1 MTNEEVLKRIREER
15 RQRGI
20 SLRTLGE
27 LLGVSGQYVSMV
39 ERGKAPLKME
49 DYLKICEIFDI
60 SVIKILMQEA
70 EKEECTTLVEKI
82 YALSERDVKI
92 LTNMIELMQ

>member
-27 LLGVSGQYVSMV
+27 LLGASGQYVSMV

>member
-70 EKEECTTLVEKI
+70 EKEVFTHRKATGCIEYSLKI
-82 YALSERDVKI
+82 KR
-92 LTNMIELMQ
+92 

>member
-1 MTNEEVLKRIREER
+1 MV
-15 RQRGI
+15 RGTTAQFKFR
-20 SLRTLGE
+20 LPYN
-27 LLGVSGQYVSMV
+27 V
-39 ERGKAPLKME
+39 
-49 DYLKICEIFDI
+49 CDI

>member
-70 EKEECTTLVEKI
+70 EKEECTTLVEKNI
-82 YALSERDVKI
+82 CFI
-92 LTNMIELMQ
+92 

>member
-39 ERGKAPLKME
+39 ERGKAPLKVE

-92 LTNMIELMQ
+92 LMNMIELMQ

>member
-60 SVIKILMQEA
+60 SGIKILMQEA
-70 EKEECTTLVEKI
+70 EKEECTTLAEKI